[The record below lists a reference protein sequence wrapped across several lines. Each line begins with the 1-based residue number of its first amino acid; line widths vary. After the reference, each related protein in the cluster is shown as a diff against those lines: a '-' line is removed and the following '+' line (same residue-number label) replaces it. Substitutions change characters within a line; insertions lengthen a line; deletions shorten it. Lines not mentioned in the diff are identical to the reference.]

1 MPNQMAQLNLVF
13 QALADP
19 TRRAVVERLSRGPTA
34 TTELAQPFKMALPS
48 FLQHLDVLQKCGLV
62 QSRKSGRVRTYEL
75 APNTLKEAEDWLS
88 AQRSLWE
95 RSLDQLDSFLEG
107 LKEQS
112 E

>member
-19 TRRAVVERLSRGPTA
+19 TRRAVVERLSHGPTA
-34 TTELAQPFKMALPS
+34 TSELARPFKMALPS